1 MKQNLNGFQHT
12 AYDGIT
18 WLPGRII
25 RIPFD
30 MGLSE
35 WWIYIILGVI
45 AGILSLLSLKVLFT
59 LAEKAYKKLEI

>member
-1 MKQNLNGFQHT
+1 MVSLGCLAGLSVF
-12 AYDGIT
+12 
-18 WLPGRII
+18 L
-25 RIPFD
+25 FD